1 MGGKV
6 RDNSI
11 QIQRYDEFLFGDHN
25 GMNGCLI
32 KLTWGIKNIDP
43 VRTQLVWA
51 NQSMIQAITK
61 VQSLMH
67 NKHNDFTCF
76 RHHPGRCNCPNR
88 HIGKRFSFIG
98 EGVHRRGLTRCLQ
111 QNTVRPSHNRI
122 RMRIQLTPV
131 SCFLLRRCT
140 DCKFLGFSDSDRVC
154 GPSVVVVRGGLGHR
168 KQSFGFWFLAHCCS
182 CHLGKDL
189 LYGMC
194 MATKLITWT
203 LNPWS
208 SHRIV
213 VSTSRIHCR
222 VCTAGKSR

>member
-1 MGGKV
+1 MAHRKT
-6 RDNSI
+6 RPP
-11 QIQRYDEFLFGDHN
+11 GD
-25 GMNGCLI
+25 
-32 KLTWGIKNIDP
+32 
-43 VRTQLVWA
+43 
-51 NQSMIQAITK
+51 SY
-61 VQSLMH
+61 
-67 NKHNDFTCF
+67 
-76 RHHPGRCNCPNR
+76 PNR
-88 HIGKRFSFIG
+88 HLKVYERQSKKQHHSNPMVWLGSHQVSQLNVQIVNQTERFSFIG

-122 RMRIQLTPV
+122 CMRIQLTPV

-154 GPSVVVVRGGLGHR
+154 GPSVVVVRGGLGRR